1 MVVND
6 YLTLFLTLQAWVIS
20 NKIFYLLSS
29 ANLLVL
35 PLAVIVFNTMTE
47 AMREGEDE
55 GNKGLLSLNRSAVGL
70 VLAIAAY
77 IFAMVPSQSLRL
89 ETLTYNNVRSEQCGV
104 ASTKPGSDTGTSW
117 DNAFESLG
125 GETAKVPSWW
135 KLIHGLSIGITNA
148 SVASIPCSYD
158 VTRSQLKLSEVSINS
173 PALQQET
180 QQFYEQCFANAKSS
194 MVRESY
200 QTQSVAD
207 KDFDHALWLGD
218 KYFMSNNPA
227 AAHTTY
233 RGISSL
239 EPVPT
244 FPYNAVRD
252 AAYNENWAVRL
263 GKAEASTHAYPS
275 CYEWWQDSQYGLRN
289 RLAKEIQQ
297 NSPEI
302 YADVMQPQGWFDEL
316 FKGEI
321 TAEGRKDMLIRRA
334 LSTENINATGRTTR
348 GYGAVI
354 DSNLDRG
361 FAEMWG
367 STAGGAGLLIG
378 RTFMEP
384 TFFIIREALPIF
396 QALLTSVIIISIP
409 LILPLA
415 LYQWRVLITVTVA
428 YFGVQFF
435 TFWWE
440 WCRSLESKLLSAMA
454 SGHDFNFTDP
464 ISYSA
469 AANNALDSEI
479 LRVVLLILYTIV
491 PALWLSVIGF
501 AGYQVSNM
509 GSGFNDGLNAVKEGT
524 KKGTDRI
531 IQMQKK

>member
-104 ASTKPGSDTGTSW
+104 ASTQPGSDTGTSW
-117 DNAFESLG
+117 DSAFESLG

-302 YADVMQPQGWFDEL
+302 Y
-316 FKGEI
+316 
-321 TAEGRKDMLIRRA
+321 
-334 LSTENINATGRTTR
+334 
-348 GYGAVI
+348 
-354 DSNLDRG
+354 
-361 FAEMWG
+361 
-367 STAGGAGLLIG
+367 
-378 RTFMEP
+378 
-384 TFFIIREALPIF
+384 
-396 QALLTSVIIISIP
+396 
-409 LILPLA
+409 
-415 LYQWRVLITVTVA
+415 
-428 YFGVQFF
+428 
-435 TFWWE
+435 
-440 WCRSLESKLLSAMA
+440 
-454 SGHDFNFTDP
+454 
-464 ISYSA
+464 
-469 AANNALDSEI
+469 
-479 LRVVLLILYTIV
+479 
-491 PALWLSVIGF
+491 
-501 AGYQVSNM
+501 
-509 GSGFNDGLNAVKEGT
+509 
-524 KKGTDRI
+524 
-531 IQMQKK
+531 

>member
-207 KDFDHALWLGD
+207 KDFDHAIWLGD

-275 CYEWWQDSQYGLRN
+275 CYEWWQDSQHGLRN

-354 DSNLDRG
+354 DKSG
-361 FAEMWG
+361 EKFISEMWG
-367 STAGGAGLLIG
+367 STAGGAGLIAG
-378 RTFMEP
+378 RVFMEP
-384 TFFIIREALPIF
+384 VFFIVKEALPIF

-440 WCRSLESKLLSAMA
+440 WCRSLESKLLSAMY
-454 SGHDFNFTDP
+454 SGHDFNITDP
-464 ISYSA
+464 ISYGASA
-469 AANNALDSEI
+469 MNTLDSEI
-479 LRVVLLILYTIV
+479 IKVVLLILYVVV

-501 AGYQVSNM
+501 AGYQMTSL
-509 GSGFNDGLNAVKEGT
+509 GSGFNDGLNTV
-524 KKGTDRI
+524 KGTVEKGVNRI
-531 IQMQKK
+531 IKT